1 MLRASVLILSLVV
14 ANSLRKVVFV
24 FYLYFIPF
32 ISSDDTEA
40 DELLDG
46 AESQNYGYGYGTKVT
61 DISLSLSLPFPPLY
75 VVNSFYLKGTDF
87 PL

>member
-14 ANSLRKVVFV
+14 ANSLRQVLFV
-24 FYLYFIPF
+24 FYLCFCIFIIPF
-32 ISSDDTEA
+32 IYSEDTEA

-61 DISLSLSLPFPPLY
+61 SSSHPPL
-75 VVNSFYLKGTDF
+75 
-87 PL
+87 

>member
-14 ANSLRKVVFV
+14 ANSLRKVLFI
-24 FYLYFIPF
+24 FDLCFCIFIPF
-32 ISSDDTEA
+32 IYSEDTEA

-61 DISLSLSLPFPPLY
+61 DM
-75 VVNSFYLKGTDF
+75 T
-87 PL
+87 